1 VELAV
6 DESLLT
12 GESLPVDKSADSA
25 AQQMGRPGEAIAAVY
40 SGTLVVHGHGVAEV
54 FATGPRSEIGR
65 IGSALL
71 SIGSEATPLQRETR
85 RVVQGLAVAG
95 LALCAVVAIT
105 YGVLR
110 GHWAE
115 ATLAGVTLAMGILPE
130 EFPVVL
136 TVFLALGAWRISKHN
151 VLTRRMPAI
160 ETLGATTVLCVDKTG
175 TLTENRMRVAVLETS
190 GARVDLREQG
200 EAPLEASARQMLAV
214 AAAASELDVFDPMER
229 AIRQAADA
237 EAPLEVAPYAAM
249 TIVRE
254 YDLSDGLLAV
264 THVWKPQGGGP
275 LQVAVK
281 GAPEAVADL
290 CRLGATDRA
299 RLLDRV
305 AALAQ
310 DGLRVLAVAG
320 GHFHGTSLPVS
331 PHGFTVAL
339 HGLVGLADPPRPLV
353 RKALA
358 ECFRAGIRVVMITGD
373 HPGTALAIGR
383 ATGLDVTGGMLTG
396 ADVARFDDTALRE
409 HVARV
414 NVFARV
420 VPEQKLRLVQALMA
434 NGEVVAMTGDG
445 VNDAPA
451 LKAAHIGVAMGG
463 RGTDVAREA
472 AALVLLD
479 DDFASLVATVRQG
492 RRIYDNIRNAMT
504 YLLAVHV
511 PLGGMGLLPV
521 LLGWPLFLFPV
532 HVVFLEFVIDPA
544 CSLVFEAERA
554 EKDVMQRPPRDPR
567 APLFT
572 REMVVRGVLLGL
584 ATFVAVAVVFGTAL
598 GLVGENQ
605 ARAMAFI
612 TLVVANLL
620 LIAATR
626 SQQEGLIAI
635 LARPNRVFWM
645 IAVLALGGLAAAA
658 YVPGAA
664 DLFRFEAPSPLGAA
678 ISILA
683 AILAVVWLE
692 AIKRSRRRG
701 SAG

>member
-1 VELAV
+1 ME
-6 DESLLT
+6 
-12 GESLPVDKSADSA
+12 
-25 AQQMGRPGEAIAAVY
+25 RPGGGIAAVY

-54 FATGPRSEIGR
+54 LATGPRSEIGR
-65 IGSALL
+65 IGTALV
-71 SIGSEATPLQRETR
+71 SIETEATPLQRETR
-85 RVVQGLAVAG
+85 RVVQLLAMG
-95 LALCAVVAIT
+95 GIALCAIVAIT
-105 YGVLR
+105 YGLLR

-136 TVFLALGAWRISKHN
+136 TVFLALGAWRISRHN

-190 GARVDLREQG
+190 DAKVDLRAQG
-200 EAPLEASARQMLAV
+200 DATLETPARQLLV
-214 AAAASELDVFDPMER
+214 TAAAASELDAFDPMEN
-229 AIRQAADA
+229 AIREAADA
-237 EAPLEVAPYAAM
+237 KAPLEMAPYAAM
-249 TIVRE
+249 TIVQE
-254 YDLSDGLLAV
+254 YDLSEGLLAV
-264 THVWKPQGGGP
+264 THVWKAQDGGD

-290 CRLGATDRA
+290 CRLSAQDRA

-305 AALAQ
+305 SALAQ

-320 GHFHGTSLPVS
+320 GRFHGTSLPAS
-331 PHGFTVAL
+331 PHAFTVAL
-339 HGLVGLADPPRPLV
+339 LGLVGLADPARPV
-353 RKALA
+353 ARKALA
-358 ECFRAGIRVVMITGD
+358 ECSRAGIRVVMITGD

-383 ATGLDVTGGMLTG
+383 AVGLDLTGGVLTG
-396 ADVARFDDTALRE
+396 ADIAGFDDAALRQR
-409 HVARV
+409 VARV
-414 NVFARV
+414 SVFARV

-511 PLGGMGLLPV
+511 PLAGMGLLPV

-572 REMVVRGVLLGL
+572 RGMVARGVLLGL
-584 ATFVAVAVVFGTAL
+584 ATFVAVAAVFGAGLAL
-598 GLVGENQ
+598 AGENQ

-626 SQQEGLIAI
+626 SEREGLIGI
-635 LARPNRVFWM
+635 LARPNRVFW
-645 IAVLALGGLAAAA
+645 IITILASAGLAAAA
-658 YVPGAA
+658 YAPGAA
-664 DLFRFEAPSPLGAA
+664 RLFRFDAPSPLGVAA
-678 ISILA
+678 SILA
-683 AILAVVWLE
+683 AVLAVVWIE
-692 AIKRSRRRG
+692 AVKRSRRG
-701 SAG
+701 DV

>member
-1 VELAV
+1 
-6 DESLLT
+6 
-12 GESLPVDKSADSA
+12 
-25 AQQMGRPGEAIAAVY
+25 
-40 SGTLVVHGHGVAEV
+40 
-54 FATGPRSEIGR
+54 
-65 IGSALL
+65 
-71 SIGSEATPLQRETR
+71 
-85 RVVQGLAVAG
+85 
-95 LALCAVVAIT
+95 
-105 YGVLR
+105 
-110 GHWAE
+110 
-115 ATLAGVTLAMGILPE
+115 
-130 EFPVVL
+130 
-136 TVFLALGAWRISKHN
+136 
-151 VLTRRMPAI
+151 
-160 ETLGATTVLCVDKTG
+160 
-175 TLTENRMRVAVLETS
+175 
-190 GARVDLREQG
+190 
-200 EAPLEASARQMLAV
+200 
-214 AAAASELDVFDPMER
+214 
-229 AIRQAADA
+229 
-237 EAPLEVAPYAAM
+237 M

-264 THVWKPQGGGP
+264 THVWKPQDGGP

-290 CRLGATDRA
+290 CRLGAADRA

-320 GHFHGTSLPVS
+320 GHFQGTALPPS
-331 PHGFTVAL
+331 PHGFSVAL
-339 HGLVGLADPPRPLV
+339 HGLVGLADPARPLV

-358 ECFRAGIRVVMITGD
+358 ECSRAGIRVVMITGD
-373 HPGTALAIGR
+373 HPGTAVAIGR
-383 ATGLDVTGGMLTG
+383 ATGLDVTGGVLTG
-396 ADVARFDDTALRE
+396 TDVARLDDAALRE
-409 HVARV
+409 RVARV

-420 VPEQKLRLVQALMA
+420 VPEQKLKLVQALMA

-511 PLGGMGLLPV
+511 PLAGMGLLPV

-572 REMVVRGVLLGL
+572 REMVARGVLLGL

-598 GLVGENQ
+598 ELVRGKSGARDGLHH
-605 ARAMAFI
+605 A
-612 TLVVANLL
+612 
-620 LIAATR
+620 
-626 SQQEGLIAI
+626 
-635 LARPNRVFWM
+635 
-645 IAVLALGGLAAAA
+645 GG
-658 YVPGAA
+658 GQSAA
-664 DLFRFEAPSPLGAA
+664 DRGHPFAAGRPDRGPRATEPGVLDDRGAGARRPRGGDVCSRGRRPVPIRGAVAAGSRAPAFSPPFSRSSGSRPSSARVAA
-678 ISILA
+678 DRPPEL
-683 AILAVVWLE
+683 LPHGE
-692 AIKRSRRRG
+692 QPRG
-701 SAG
+701 RER

>member
-1 VELAV
+1 M
-6 DESLLT
+6 
-12 GESLPVDKSADSA
+12 AD
-25 AQQMGRPGEAIAAVY
+25 
-40 SGTLVVHGHGVAEV
+40 
-54 FATGPRSEIGR
+54 
-65 IGSALL
+65 
-71 SIGSEATPLQRETR
+71 
-85 RVVQGLAVAG
+85 
-95 LALCAVVAIT
+95 
-105 YGVLR
+105 
-110 GHWAE
+110 
-115 ATLAGVTLAMGILPE
+115 
-130 EFPVVL
+130 
-136 TVFLALGAWRISKHN
+136 
-151 VLTRRMPAI
+151 
-160 ETLGATTVLCVDKTG
+160 
-175 TLTENRMRVAVLETS
+175 
-190 GARVDLREQG
+190 
-200 EAPLEASARQMLAV
+200 
-214 AAAASELDVFDPMER
+214 
-229 AIRQAADA
+229 
-237 EAPLEVAPYAAM
+237 
-249 TIVRE
+249 
-254 YDLSDGLLAV
+254 
-264 THVWKPQGGGP
+264 P

-290 CRLGATDRA
+290 CRLGAADRA

-310 DGLRVLAVAG
+310 DGLRCSPSPAVISG
-320 GHFHGTSLPVS
+320 RRLPPS
-331 PHGFTVAL
+331 PHGCPVAL
-339 HGLVGLADPPRPLV
+339 HGLVGLADPARPLV

-358 ECFRAGIRVVMITGD
+358 ECSRAGDSCRDD
-373 HPGTALAIGR
+373 HRRYPGTAVAIGR
-383 ATGLDVTGGMLTG
+383 ATGLDVTGGVLTG
-396 ADVARFDDTALRE
+396 TDVARLDDAALRE
-409 HVARV
+409 RVARV

-420 VPEQKLRLVQALMA
+420 VPEQKLKLVQALMA

-511 PLGGMGLLPV
+511 PLAGMGLLPV

-572 REMVVRGVLLGL
+572 REMVARGVLLGL

-598 GLVGENQ
+598 ELVGENQ

-626 SQQEGLIAI
+626 SQQEGLIGV
-635 LARPNRVFWM
+635 LARPNRVFWT
-645 IAVLALGGLAAAA
+645 IAALALGGLAAAT

-664 DLFRFEAPSPLGAA
+664 DLFRFEAPSPLGTAA
-678 ISILA
+678 SILA

-692 AIKRSRRRG
+692 AVKRSRRRG
-701 SAG
+701 PAS